1 MNDAQ
6 TESNASSNASDPWR
20 LYRAFDLLRALHQH
34 FYDQVKT
41 ADQKAGVIL
50 TLLTILFAYSKEHGK
65 ILLFLNGPSLSSP
78 AWILSLVFAAAA
90 CFSIVCTGLVFLP
103 RIKTGTSAMFW
114 GSWISG
120 GIKTEQLMGPDLD
133 EFIMSEYLKD
143 LRNLALICQAKY
155 RFVRLAFRGTAA
167 TILCFLAIVLLGK

>member
-1 MNDAQ
+1 MNVAR
-6 TESNASSNASDPWR
+6 TESNASDPWR

-34 FYDQVKT
+34 FNDQIKT
-41 ADQKAGVIL
+41 ADQKAGFIL
-50 TLLTILFAYSKEHGK
+50 TLLTVLFAYSKDQGK
-65 ILLFLNGPSLSSP
+65 ILLFLDGPSSSSP

-120 GIKTEQLMGPDLD
+120 GIKAEQLTGPDLD
-133 EFIMSEYLKD
+133 DLIMSEYLKD
-143 LRNLALICQAKY
+143 LKNLALICQAKY
-155 RFVRLAFRGTAA
+155 LFVGLAFRGTAA

>member
-1 MNDAQ
+1 MNVARTE
-6 TESNASSNASDPWR
+6 TESNVLDPWR

-50 TLLTILFAYSKEHGK
+50 TLLTVLFAYSREHGK
-65 ILLFLNGPSLSSP
+65 ILLFLDAPYSLSLG
-78 AWILSLVFAAAA
+78 WILSLVFAAAA
-90 CFSIVCTGLVFLP
+90 CFSIVCTGLVLLP

-120 GIKTEQLMGPDLD
+120 GIKTEQLTGPGLD

-143 LRNLALICQAKY
+143 LKNLALICQAKY